1 MNPLNIVPQGWLTNI
16 VGISCIAVS
25 VLLSFWT
32 GAAQMYPTHV
42 WPIPDMMAS
51 GALPL
56 FAIGC
61 TALGLKRGQAEA
73 VKTINKIDKTVS
85 LTDPNAAAIAEA
97 EAETGKS
104 DSGLVEQLTAAA
116 KLVAALKAKGLHGS
130 AAKLAEILPD
140 LATEPKEPKA

>member
-1 MNPLNIVPQGWLTNI
+1 MNPLNIVPQGWLTNTSG
-16 VGISCIAVS
+16 VALIA
-25 VLLSFWT
+25 LGAIFIAWT
-32 GAAQMYPTHV
+32 GAAQMYPANV
-42 WPIPDMMAS
+42 PPCPSMLADA
-51 GALPL
+51 ALPM
-56 FAIGC
+56 IGMGLV
-61 TALGLKRGQAEA
+61 ALGLKRGQVEA